1 MGDTVGTSHSDYILS
16 FSVVTV
22 EQVTSAGY
30 VECATSAYQ
39 RMALAT
45 VQLTQREDLANDW
58 LLPAAMVAVL
68 SVPDPGFFF
77 IISES
82 LLPDK
87 QQQRPNDKAFLPT
100 VLLFF

>member
-1 MGDTVGTSHSDYILS
+1 MRDTVDTSHSDYILS

-39 RMALAT
+39 RMALAI

-68 SVPDPGFFF
+68 SVPDPGFF

-87 QQQRPNDKAFLPT
+87 QQQRPNDKTFLPT

>member
-45 VQLTQREDLANDW
+45 VQLTQREDLANGW

-68 SVPDPGFFF
+68 SVPDPGVFYHLGV
-77 IISES
+77 SA
-82 LLPDK
+82 PRQTAAK
-87 QQQRPNDKAFLPT
+87 TQ
-100 VLLFF
+100 

>member
-58 LLPAAMVAVL
+58 LLPAAMVSVL
-68 SVPDPGFFF
+68 SVPDPGVFYHLGV
-77 IISES
+77 SA
-82 LLPDK
+82 PRQTAAK
-87 QQQRPNDKAFLPT
+87 TQ
-100 VLLFF
+100 

>member
-1 MGDTVGTSHSDYILS
+1 MRDTVDTSHSDYILS

-45 VQLTQREDLANDW
+45 VQLTQGEDLANDW
-58 LLPAAMVAVL
+58 
-68 SVPDPGFFF
+68 
-77 IISES
+77 

-87 QQQRPNDKAFLPT
+87 QQQRPNDKTFLHRASF
-100 VLLFF
+100 LLSPSLAV